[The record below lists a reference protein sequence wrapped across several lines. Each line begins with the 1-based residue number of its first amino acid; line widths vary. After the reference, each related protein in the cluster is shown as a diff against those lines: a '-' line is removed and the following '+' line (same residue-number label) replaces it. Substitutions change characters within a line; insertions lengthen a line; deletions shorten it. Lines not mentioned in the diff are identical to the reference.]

1 VQIDSMEA
9 LWIDDRWEVPL
20 AELAE
25 RSGLTESQLREL
37 VEYGAL
43 DPVDPGAPQWTF
55 QSHCIAAARIAYR
68 LHHDFDLAPEGLAV
82 VMELVERVHALEA
95 ELRDLRARTPRV
107 FHRSGKL

>member
-1 VQIDSMEA
+1 MQFDYLEA
-9 LWIDDRWEVPL
+9 LWIDERQEVPL

-43 DPVDPGAPQWTF
+43 DPVDPGASQWTF
-55 QSHCIAAARIAYR
+55 RSHCIVAARIAYR
-68 LHHDFDLAPEGLAV
+68 LHHDFDLAPDGLAV
-82 VMELVERVHALEA
+82 VMGLVERVHALET

-107 FHRSGKL
+107 FR

>member
-1 VQIDSMEA
+1 MQIDYMEA
-9 LWIDDRWEVPL
+9 LWIDERVEVPL

-43 DPVDPGAPQWTF
+43 DPIDPDAAHWTF
-55 QSHCIAAARIAYR
+55 RSHCISAARIAYR

-82 VMELVERVHALEA
+82 AMGLVERVIALEA
-95 ELRDLRARTPRV
+95 ELRDLRARTPRI
-107 FHRSGKL
+107 FHRGGKL